1 LFILWRVY
9 TSIKNI
15 IVFYK
20 IPSTSYKQPSH
31 DLGIFAPQFPMVN
44 VPLFIRDE

>member
-1 LFILWRVY
+1 M
-9 TSIKNI
+9 
-15 IVFYK
+15 VFYK

-44 VPLFIRDE
+44 VPLFSREVHSPNMLLSAQGF